1 MSRYKIFPANT
12 DNRHPSSEPAESL
25 LESSGCWSLSQVMMQ
40 AQTRT

>member
-12 DNRHPSSEPAESL
+12 DNRSL